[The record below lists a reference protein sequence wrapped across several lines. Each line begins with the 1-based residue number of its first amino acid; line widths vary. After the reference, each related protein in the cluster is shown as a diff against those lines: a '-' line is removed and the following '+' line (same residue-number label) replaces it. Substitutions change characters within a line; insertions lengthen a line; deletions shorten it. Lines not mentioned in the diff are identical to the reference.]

1 MGFGRLK
8 NTIINVLTPK
18 KVKNYFRQQTIN
30 QYENSLAFSNLSYS
44 QEGEDLILNRF
55 FSNKENG
62 FYVDVGAHHPR
73 RFSNTYSFYKKG
85 WRGINIDALPGS
97 MVAFNKERPNDINL
111 EIGISKKE
119 SELLYYMF
127 NEPALNTFSETEAL
141 KKDGLQ
147 NYRIIEKRKVN
158 TYPLKQVLDKHLGKN
173 QNIDFM
179 TIDVEGFDLEVVESN
194 DWKRYRPSFLL
205 VEDLNKNSLADLPS
219 KSDLYKFLIINDYI
233 LVAKT
238 FNTLFFKDNK
248 K

>member
-1 MGFGRLK
+1 MKILK
-8 NTIINVLTPK
+8 KLLNVLTPK
-18 KVKNYFRQQTIN
+18 KVKNYFRQQAIN

-55 FSNKENG
+55 LNNKENG

-85 WRGINIDALPGS
+85 WRGVNIDALPGS
-97 MVAFNKERPNDINL
+97 MVAFNEERPNDINL

-119 SELLYYMF
+119 TELLYYMF
-127 NEPALNTFSETEAL
+127 NEPALNTFSETEAI

-147 NYRIIEKRKVN
+147 NYKIIEKRKVN
-158 TYPLKQVLDKHLGKN
+158 TYQLKQVLDKHLVSN
-173 QNIDFM
+173 QKIDFM
-179 TIDVEGFDLEVVESN
+179 TIDVEGLDLEVVESN
-194 DWKRYRPSFLL
+194 DWKKYRPSFLL
-205 VEDLNKNSLADLPS
+205 VEDLNKNSLVDLTS

>member
-1 MGFGRLK
+1 MKILK
-8 NTIINVLTPK
+8 KLLNVLTPK
-18 KVKNYFRQQTIN
+18 KVKNYFRKQVIN

-55 FSNKENG
+55 FNNKENG

-127 NEPALNTFSETEAL
+127 NEPALNTFSETEAVS
-141 KKDGLQ
+141 
-147 NYRIIEKRKVN
+147 Y
-158 TYPLKQVLDKHLGKN
+158 THL
-173 QNIDFM
+173 
-179 TIDVEGFDLEVVESN
+179 T
-194 DWKRYRPSFLL
+194 
-205 VEDLNKNSLADLPS
+205 LPTTP
-219 KSDLYKFLIINDYI
+219 Y
-233 LVAKT
+233 V
-238 FNTLFFKDNK
+238 
-248 K
+248 